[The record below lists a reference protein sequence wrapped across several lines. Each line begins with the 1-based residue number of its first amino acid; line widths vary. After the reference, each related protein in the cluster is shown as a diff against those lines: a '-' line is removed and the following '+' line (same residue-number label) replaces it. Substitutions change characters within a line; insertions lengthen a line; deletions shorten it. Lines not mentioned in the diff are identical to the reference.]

1 MSSLRKIAVIG
12 LGYVGFPVAV
22 SFSRLGKVICYDVDK
37 KRVAE
42 LKKGYDRT
50 NEVSFDDVSTENLY
64 FTAQLE
70 ELREA
75 DFFIVAVPTP
85 IDSTRRPD
93 LRALLSVSADLGKVL
108 KVDDFVVYESTVYP
122 GVTEDECVPIL
133 EAESGLIA
141 GEHFHVGYSPERIN
155 PGDQEHRFESITKVV
170 SGQTDWAL
178 DIVAKTYASVV
189 KAGVFKA
196 TSIKVAEAAKV
207 IENTQRDVN
216 IALMNELAKIFELM
230 EIDTK
235 EVLEAAKT
243 KWNFLPFEPGLVG
256 GHCIGVDPYYLT
268 FKAQQLG
275 YDPRVI
281 LSGRSLND
289 GMGKYIAER
298 VALGLVEVGE
308 KVEGARVTIL
318 GLTFKEN
325 VPDLRNS
332 LVFDII
338 SNLESYGVELQLCD
352 PLIKQEE
359 IEERHRPRFKSLDGL
374 DPAKMVV
381 YAVPHHEFQSLG
393 WSNLRDGALLEG
405 TSMVLD
411 IKGVLPKEGV
421 PKGVKV
427 WRL

>member
-1 MSSLRKIAVIG
+1 MSSTRKIAVIG

-64 FTAQLE
+64 FTA
-70 ELREA
+70 ELRRVKGGR
-75 DFFIVAVPTP
+75 FFYRCSAYTNRL
-85 IDSTRRPD
+85 DRRPD

-122 GVTEDECVPIL
+122 GVTEDECVPVL

-216 IALMNELAKIFELM
+216 IALMNELAKIFDLM

-308 KVEGARVTIL
+308 KVKGARVTIL

-352 PLIKQEE
+352 P
-359 IEERHRPRFKSLDGL
+359 
-374 DPAKMVV
+374 
-381 YAVPHHEFQSLG
+381 
-393 WSNLRDGALLEG
+393 
-405 TSMVLD
+405 
-411 IKGVLPKEGV
+411 
-421 PKGVKV
+421 
-427 WRL
+427 

>member
-1 MSSLRKIAVIG
+1 
-12 LGYVGFPVAV
+12 
-22 SFSRLGKVICYDVDK
+22 
-37 KRVAE
+37 
-42 LKKGYDRT
+42 
-50 NEVSFDDVSTENLY
+50 
-64 FTAQLE
+64 
-70 ELREA
+70 
-75 DFFIVAVPTP
+75 
-85 IDSTRRPD
+85 
-93 LRALLSVSADLGKVL
+93 
-108 KVDDFVVYESTVYP
+108 
-122 GVTEDECVPIL
+122 
-133 EAESGLIA
+133 
-141 GEHFHVGYSPERIN
+141 
-155 PGDQEHRFESITKVV
+155 
-170 SGQTDWAL
+170 
-178 DIVAKTYASVV
+178 
-189 KAGVFKA
+189 
-196 TSIKVAEAAKV
+196 
-207 IENTQRDVN
+207 
-216 IALMNELAKIFELM
+216 MNELAKIFDLM

-352 PLIKQEE
+352 PLIKQDE

-393 WSNLRDGALLEG
+393 WSNLRDGVLLEG